1 MGNKKM
7 HTCCG
12 ERGKDLFPI
21 LNEIYGMAAILSQS
35 INDFPMGFGSLSHNF
50 NGWKFRKENN
60 FC

>member
-1 MGNKKM
+1 M
-7 HTCCG
+7 HTCAG